1 MEEELPTYEVEMKKD
16 YQETVHKAIG
26 EEPKCRSASKTIVN
40 EIASVVSAVDENEV
54 EQLIEEILRAEKV
67 FIMGIGRVFLAL
79 QCFGK
84 RLGHLGIDVQIV
96 GSVTEK
102 AITEK
107 DLMLIASSTGETI
120 LPVEISKKAKK
131 LGARVG
137 IITSA
142 RSSTLKSM
150 ADFAVHLPCSTKN
163 DPDFGVKSNQGMKS
177 LFEQSLL
184 VFGDAVAM
192 MILQRKGAQPEEL
205 WKYHANLE

>member
-1 MEEELPTYEVEMKKD
+1 MTRTEEELPTNSLNPD
-16 YQETVHKAIG
+16 Y
-26 EEPKCRSASKTIVN
+26 N
-40 EIASVVSAVDENEV
+40 EIVKVALESEYYSLSKLIINEIESVVSGVDENEV
-54 EQLIEEILRAEKV
+54 VQFVNEIMRAEKV
-67 FIMGIGRVFLAL
+67 FIFGVGRVFLML
-79 QCFGK
+79 QSFGK
-84 RLGHLGIDVQIV
+84 RLGHLGINVQVV

-107 DLMLIASSTGETI
+107 DLLLIASSTGETI
-120 LPVEISKKAKK
+120 LPIEIAKK
-131 LGARVG
+131 TKNFGARIG

-142 RSSTLKSM
+142 RSSTLKSL

-184 VFGDAVAM
+184 VFGDTITM
-192 MILQRKGAQPEEL
+192 MILKKKGLSEDL